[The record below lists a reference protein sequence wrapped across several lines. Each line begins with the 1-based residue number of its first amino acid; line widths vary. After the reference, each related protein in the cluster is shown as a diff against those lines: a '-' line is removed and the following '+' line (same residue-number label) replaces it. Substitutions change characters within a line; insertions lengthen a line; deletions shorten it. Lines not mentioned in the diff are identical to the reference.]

1 MIEEYSDDQLKGAIE
16 AMLFVSEEPVS
27 ILTLADMLQ
36 VDPARVDS
44 SLAELQQILLMSDSG
59 IQLREAAGGWR
70 LVTHPRYHELIERY
84 VVSWDTRKLTQA
96 ALETLAIV
104 AYCQPVT
111 RNGIASVRGVNS
123 DSSVNSLM
131 EKGYLREMGV
141 QDAPGNPVLYGTTKA
156 FLDRFGLTSVADL
169 PPLESFAPD
178 EETRAF
184 IAERL
189 NVVPATVASE
199 VPAGLASE
207 EQVPKELA
215 DTVQDAM
222 KSMLDEA
229 LAQATGVVEKIDFDS
244 LVFEE
249 D

>member
-104 AYCQPVT
+104 AY
-111 RNGIASVRGVNS
+111 
-123 DSSVNSLM
+123 
-131 EKGYLREMGV
+131 
-141 QDAPGNPVLYGTTKA
+141 
-156 FLDRFGLTSVADL
+156 
-169 PPLESFAPD
+169 
-178 EETRAF
+178 
-184 IAERL
+184 
-189 NVVPATVASE
+189 
-199 VPAGLASE
+199 
-207 EQVPKELA
+207 
-215 DTVQDAM
+215 
-222 KSMLDEA
+222 
-229 LAQATGVVEKIDFDS
+229 
-244 LVFEE
+244 
-249 D
+249 